1 VSVVPEVET
10 QYGRVRGSEEA
21 GIRVFRGLRFAQ
33 PPSDEQRFL
42 PPAPPEP
49 WTGTYD
55 ATESGPAAPQ
65 MALPWFGWISAAAVA
80 PGEDCLSLNVWTP
93 ALDGR
98 RRPVLVWMHGGGFLV
113 GAGSTGVYDGAALAR
128 RGDVVVVTVNY
139 RLGAM
144 GYAHLGLL
152 FEDESFEGCTNLGV
166 RDQIAALEWVRDN
179 IDRFGGDP
187 GSVTVFGQSAGAMS
201 VAALLGAPRARA
213 LFHRAI
219 CMSGAAGHIR
229 EADEARATAEAFVDR
244 LGQPRPSSHKGL
256 GWFPM
261 DRLLRAQHDTMMDL
275 MNLSQMMVF
284 LPVVDGDVIP
294 EQPLDAI
301 RRGDTAHIPLLVGTT
316 LDEWQLFRLFEEGP
330 FAMKEEDLLSRFDEA
345 LDKNFSGAPDAESA
359 VREFRGALE
368 SRGARAR
375 NGDVWIEFQSTR
387 EMHYPA
393 TRLAEAQNE
402 GGGTAHNYL
411 FTWRPPTMRRAIG
424 ACHALDIPFVFGSV
438 QHPLARPLTGFTT
451 SATRLS
457 QKIQQAWIQF
467 AREGN
472 PSHERLPRWEA
483 YETGERHTMVLGRRC
498 GMDHAPLEGERSL
511 IARWKGHDTPR
522 PKPMP
527 QSVTKPQR
535 HTPSILERASAAV
548 FSRA

>member
-1 VSVVPEVET
+1 VVLEVET
-10 QYGRVRGSEEA
+10 QYGRVRGSDDA

-42 PPAPPEP
+42 PPAAPEP
-49 WTGTYD
+49 WTGTFD
-55 ATESGPAAPQ
+55 ATQPGPAAPQ
-65 MALPWFGWISAAAVA
+65 MALPWFGWINAAAVA
-80 PGEDCLSLNVWTP
+80 PGDDCLSLNVWTP
-93 ALDGR
+93 AVDDGR

-113 GAGSTGVYDGAALAR
+113 GSGSTGVYDGAALAR

-152 FEDESFEGCTNLGV
+152 FEGEDFQGCTNLGV

-187 GSVTVFGQSAGAMS
+187 GKVTVFGQSAGAMS
-201 VAALLGAPRARA
+201 IAALLGAPRARS

-219 CMSGAAGHIR
+219 CMSGAAAHVL
-229 EADEARATAEAFVDR
+229 EPDEARVTAEAFIDK

-261 DRLLRAQHDTMMDL
+261 DRLLRAQHETMME
-275 MNLSQMMVF
+275 LSNMARMMVF

-301 RRGDTAHIPLLVGTT
+301 RRGAAADIPLLIGTT
-316 LDEWQLFRLFEEGP
+316 LDEWQLFRIFEEGP
-330 FAMKEEDLLSRFDEA
+330 FAMKEEDLLTRFDEA
-345 LDKNFSGAPDAESA
+345 LDKGFEGAPDAEVA
-359 VREFRGALE
+359 VGEFRGALE
-368 SRGARAR
+368 SRGTRAR
-375 NGDVWIEFQSTR
+375 NGDVWIEFQSAR

-451 SATRLS
+451 SASRLS

-467 AREGN
+467 AHEGS
-472 PSHERLPRWEA
+472 PGHDRLPSWEP
-483 YETGERHTMVLGRRC
+483 YETEERHTMVLGRRC
-498 GMDHAPLEGERSL
+498 GMDHAPLEGERRLLAS
-511 IARWKGHDTPR
+511 WKGHETPEQASQGLH
-522 PKPMP
+522 
-527 QSVTKPQR
+527 QS
-535 HTPSILERASAAV
+535 SIIERASAAV